1 MEIRRI
7 TRLFKSLSTC
17 VVAFS
22 KLRNIL
28 DYELVERVAKYHV
41 TPLHTTKRLN
51 QLVNNFQLHNN
62 KVKVIFWWIFDFN
75 EDLLTFSLFFDEN
88 VIEKASIALR
98 FWKKPE
104 QRNIEDFFFFRQP
117 YETDLK
123 TRVCHCHDWAKITLD
138 TTVWKN
144 MYEFNILCQI
154 NCCFWFFFTF
164 QSWHVNCYGNS
175 SKRCEQYGPRI
186 SAAWRK

>member
-62 KVKVIFWWIFDFN
+62 KVEVIFWWIFDFN

-104 QRNIEDFFFFRQP
+104 QRNIEEFFFRQP

-154 NCCFWFFFTF
+154 NCCFLFFFTF

>member
-98 FWKKPE
+98 F
-104 QRNIEDFFFFRQP
+104 
-117 YETDLK
+117 
-123 TRVCHCHDWAKITLD
+123 
-138 TTVWKN
+138 
-144 MYEFNILCQI
+144 
-154 NCCFWFFFTF
+154 
-164 QSWHVNCYGNS
+164 
-175 SKRCEQYGPRI
+175 
-186 SAAWRK
+186 